1 MKKINLIINKKEQ
14 RLKGKKKRKRKGRK
28 KGD

>member
-1 MKKINLIINKKEQ
+1 MKKKNLIINKKEQ
-14 RLKGKKKRKRKGRK
+14 RLKVKKKRKRKGRK